1 MNISGVNAKLTG
13 QDILSIINEFVDVKG
28 LEIKEVTINDGI
40 TDKRSNNK

>member
-28 LEIKEVTINDGI
+28 LEIKEVTI
-40 TDKRSNNK
+40 K